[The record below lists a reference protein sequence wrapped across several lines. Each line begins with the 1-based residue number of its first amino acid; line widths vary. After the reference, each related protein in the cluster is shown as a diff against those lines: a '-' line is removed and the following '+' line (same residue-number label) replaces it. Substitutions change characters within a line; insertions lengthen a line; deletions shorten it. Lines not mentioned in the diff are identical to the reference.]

1 LNIKNRKQKSSE
13 WTLDYPPFFAW
24 FEKLLSCF
32 ASRVDPDMLRVD
44 NLEYAS
50 RETILF
56 QRVSVIASELILYWA
71 LMRYV
76 KYFGNKWIVVGGSL
90 LMHPGIMIIDH
101 IHFQYNGILYGI
113 LLMSIIEAKRV
124 SVLDQQ

>member
-1 LNIKNRKQKSSE
+1 
-13 WTLDYPPFFAW
+13 
-24 FEKLLSCF
+24 
-32 ASRVDPDMLRVD
+32 MLRVD

-101 IHFQYNGILYGI
+101 IHFQYNGLLYGI

>member
-1 LNIKNRKQKSSE
+1 MNIKNRKQKSSE

>member
-1 LNIKNRKQKSSE
+1 MSIKNRKQKSSE

-32 ASRVDPDMLRVD
+32 ASQVDPDMLRVD

-101 IHFQYNGILYGI
+101 IHFQYNGLLYGI

-124 SVLDQQ
+124 SVLDQ